1 LNIQRS
7 LLRGVLGIDPGQIE
21 PYETGPSGPVFYHSF
36 EVRPKRR
43 GKTSRRIDCPVA
55 GLKDVQR
62 ALLEKILSDVP
73 PHAAATAYFPGRS
86 VAENARKHHGCR
98 YLYKTD
104 ISNFFGSITVD
115 AVWRVLRLHFPYLSH
130 GAMAELVDL
139 TTFKGALPQGAPTS
153 PHIANLA
160 LYEFDESISLLCR
173 RLGATYT
180 RYADDIAISGDDDEA
195 MGIAAVAVR
204 SGLAEL
210 GLAQHPSKTRLFGEI
225 DRKVVTGLD
234 VSGDTIRPT
243 RAFRK
248 KAASLVRMCEVY
260 PNRMEKHLRRV
271 RGYLSYW
278 YGTTPDDPDLRT
290 LQVRIERMSG
300 RQPSASI

>member
-1 LNIQRS
+1 M
-7 LLRGVLGIDPGQIE
+7 LRGVLGIDPGQIE
-21 PYETGPSGPVFYHSF
+21 PYEAGPSGSAFYHSF

-43 GKTSRRIDCPVA
+43 DKKSRRIDCPVA

-62 ALLEKILSDVP
+62 AILERILSGVA

-86 VAENARKHHGCR
+86 VADNARRHHGCR

-115 AVWRVLRLHFPYLSH
+115 AVWRVLELRFPYLSR
-130 GAMAELVDL
+130 GAMAEIVDL

-180 RYADDIAISGDDDEA
+180 RYADDIAISGDDEEA

-210 GLAQHPSKTRLFGEI
+210 GLAQHPSKTRLYGESA
-225 DRKVVTGLD
+225 RKVVTGLD
-234 VSGDTIRPT
+234 VSSDIVRPT

-248 KAASLVRMCEVY
+248 KAATLVRMCEVY
-260 PNRMEKHLRRV
+260 PDRMEKHVRRV
-271 RGYLSYW
+271 RGYMSYW
-278 YGTTPDDPDLRT
+278 HGTTPDDPDLQA
-290 LQVRIERMSG
+290 LQARMD
-300 RQPSASI
+300 RLSASRHFVST